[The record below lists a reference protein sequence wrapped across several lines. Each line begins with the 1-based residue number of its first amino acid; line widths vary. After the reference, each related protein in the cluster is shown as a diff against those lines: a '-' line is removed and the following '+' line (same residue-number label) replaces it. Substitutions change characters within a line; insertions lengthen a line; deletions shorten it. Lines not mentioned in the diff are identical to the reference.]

1 MTAAISFLGG
11 LVLLVGAGH
20 VLVNA
25 ASRIGTRM
33 GLSPTLIGLTIVAG
47 GTSAPELAVVFQSL
61 RADDPELAVGSI
73 IGSNI
78 ANVLLVLG
86 LAAVIGS
93 IAVNS
98 RMIRVDIPFM
108 IGATVA
114 LLVLSLDGA
123 LSRLDGILLLGALIA
138 FIGWTIKASTS
149 SAHQFKEAQGIDGLV
164 PNTGTSAEAG
174 TRPTAIGWTG
184 PVLAFA
190 AGIAGLA
197 VASRFVVSGAEQ
209 IAVNLGIPELIVGL
223 TIVALGTSAP
233 EIVTTLVAALQGNR
247 DLAVGN
253 AVGSNIFNILLVLGL
268 TSSVSGGLPFGA
280 DAIRLDLPVMVAAA
294 IACLPMVFWDHT
306 LQRWE
311 GAVFVGYYLAYITFL
326 ALDGTGHWAGDP
338 FAFVMLFF
346 VVPLTAIT
354 VAVLSVRRRRHTRA
368 NRSSTSA
375 PSTPSPLITNRL
387 PERATAS

>member
-25 ASRIGTRM
+25 ASRIGSRM

-93 IAVNS
+93 IAVTS

-123 LSRLDGILLLGALIA
+123 LSRFDGILLLGALIT

-149 SAHQFKEAQGIDGLV
+149 SAHQFKRAHEIRGATAD
-164 PNTGTSAEAG
+164 
-174 TRPTAIGWTG
+174 TRPATIGWTG

-190 AGIAGLA
+190 VGIAGLA

-354 VAVLSVRRRRHTRA
+354 IAVISVRRRRHTGA

-375 PSTPSPLITNRL
+375 PSNPPSPLTDRL